1 LQKLNDLDAPPTTSY
16 DKDLNPIRPLTISED
31 SELQNQ
37 RNLRKLSNIRDY
49 TKPHEEDI
57 ESAITD
63 LS

>member
-37 RNLRKLSNIRDY
+37 QNL
-49 TKPHEEDI
+49 
-57 ESAITD
+57 
-63 LS
+63 